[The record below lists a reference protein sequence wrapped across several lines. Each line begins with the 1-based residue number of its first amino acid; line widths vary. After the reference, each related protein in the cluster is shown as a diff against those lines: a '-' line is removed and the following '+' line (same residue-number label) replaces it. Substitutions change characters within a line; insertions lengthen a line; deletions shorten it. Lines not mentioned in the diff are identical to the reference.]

1 MVCSVSQLV
10 NETSLKDR
18 KEQKMIM
25 VRAIVR
31 PERTSAVMQS
41 LLEAG
46 YPAVTKIDVAG
57 RGKQRGLKLG
67 NVIYDELPKEML
79 MLVVNDHE
87 KDFVIRAVIESAR
100 TGAKGAYG
108 DGKIFV
114 SSVEEAY
121 TISSGERDA

>member
-1 MVCSVSQLV
+1 
-10 NETSLKDR
+10 
-18 KEQKMIM
+18 MIM

-46 YPAVTKIDVAG
+46 YPAVTKIEVAG

-79 MLVVNDHE
+79 MVVVNDHE
-87 KDFVIRAVIESAR
+87 KDFVIRAVLESAR
-100 TGAKGAYG
+100 TGDKGAYG

-114 SSVEEAY
+114 SAIEESY
-121 TISSGERDA
+121 TISSGEREA